1 MTGLATPWSTTL
13 GLGVPIVAAPMG
25 GVAGGRFAHAVSRAG
40 ALGLIGMGSAGSAA
54 KLSAQLVEFESASRT
69 EADASAEA
77 SALPFGIGLV
87 HWGLDRDPELLDTA
101 LAAHPRL
108 VSIGFAEDFAWV
120 DRVHAVGALA
130 ATQVYTPA
138 EAVQAAD
145 ASVDVVVAR
154 GSEGGGHGDPRMGT
168 LSLLDAVLDA
178 IGGRATVLAAG
189 GVSSGRSL
197 AAVLA
202 AGADGAWVGTALMA
216 SPEALTPDSA
226 RPVLLAATGDD
237 TVNTSAAD
245 AALGLPWPE
254 RFPERVV
261 RNAFVEEWADRV
273 DELRGSGDELDGF
286 RAEFTAA
293 NSAGDH
299 RLVPVDAGE
308 GVGLLRAVRPVGEI
322 LDEFA
327 RDASALLGRWR

>member
-1 MTGLATPWSTTL
+1 MTGLATPWSASL

-40 ALGLIGMGSAGSAA
+40 ALGLIGMGSAGSAT
-54 KLSAQLVEFESASRT
+54 KLSAQLAEFEAARGV
-69 EADASAEA
+69 DAEA

-87 HWGLDRDPELLDTA
+87 DWGLRRDPELLDTA
-101 LAAHPRL
+101 LAARPHL
-108 VSIGFAEDFAWV
+108 VSIGFSERFDWV
-120 DRVHAVGALA
+120 ERVHAIGALA

-138 EAVQAAD
+138 EAVLAAD
-145 ASVDVVVAR
+145 AGIDVVVAR

-168 LSLLDAVLDA
+168 LSLLDAVLDG

-216 SPEALTPDSA
+216 SPEALTPESA
-226 RPVLLAATGDD
+226 RPVLLAASGDD

-261 RNAFVEEWADRV
+261 RNAFVEAWAARV
-273 DELRGSGDELDGF
+273 DELRGSGDELDDF
-286 RAEFTAA
+286 RAAFTAA

-308 GVGLLRAVRPVGEI
+308 GVGLLRSVRPVAEI

-327 RDASALLGRWR
+327 RDASALLDRWS